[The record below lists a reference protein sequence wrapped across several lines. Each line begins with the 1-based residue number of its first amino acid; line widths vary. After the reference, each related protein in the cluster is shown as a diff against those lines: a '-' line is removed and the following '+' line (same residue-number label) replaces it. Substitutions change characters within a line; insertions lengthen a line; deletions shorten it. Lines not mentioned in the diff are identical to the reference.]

1 MLPPLVSLA
10 TITLFHLF
18 IVWSHPK
25 NFRTFRPLFNFFYAV
40 CRLFAYRLTQ
50 FHLALPFTSFWFR
63 DIDFRFRYSLVIQFV
78 LITIERSENCITVVY
93 RKLKVR
99 FSSGFQLYKSYWV
112 HTNRNLKKKYLT
124 RLGHF
129 TRINNSKSY
138 TPILLKLVPKD
149 LKYSVVLAY

>member
-112 HTNRNLKKKYLT
+112 HTNRNLKKNIWPGWDTLLALITQKVT
-124 RLGHF
+124 RRF
-129 TRINNSKSY
+129 CSNWSQKIWN
-138 TPILLKLVPKD
+138 IV
-149 LKYSVVLAY
+149 